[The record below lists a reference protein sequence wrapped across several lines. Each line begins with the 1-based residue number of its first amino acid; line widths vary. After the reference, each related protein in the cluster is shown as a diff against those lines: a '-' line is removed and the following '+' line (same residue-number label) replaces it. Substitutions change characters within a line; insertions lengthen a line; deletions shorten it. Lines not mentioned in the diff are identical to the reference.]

1 MMADNVE
8 FDLARPQSEGGTAA
22 ASSVPGTPNLGLKE
36 QGREA
41 CPCPRERQRDDTK
54 ATRRSNIKYMY
65 MYMYMYC
72 EGKAGTN
79 HV

>member
-1 MMADNVE
+1 MADNVG

-65 MYMYMYC
+65 MYMYC